1 MRITQEKVLCVKST
15 IWTWQ
20 KTWNYSRQ
28 EVTQYLS
35 VKLIIDVVPST
46 YPTHQLLTC
55 CWKQTCTW
63 AQKSCHK
70 GWLSLTLHWANCL
83 SPFPLK
89 ITLTKNN
96 PRFGKKLMTFLWPL
110 SKFSSKLSYI
120 INPKTQEYKAKN
132 DHLVVFHL
140 LTCFFFLISCQTFCT
155 VIWIITGSI
164 YKTFKK
170 VSG

>member
-1 MRITQEKVLCVKST
+1 MPFFTLNKIPEIYLIPFLDERNITQEKVLCVKST

-132 DHLVVFHL
+132 YM
-140 LTCFFFLISCQTFCT
+140 FFFLISC
-155 VIWIITGSI
+155 
-164 YKTFKK
+164 
-170 VSG
+170 